1 MTTEKIDEFITIL
14 KETCKDRG
22 ISEVSDY
29 TYKQEIKEAIA
40 EINRCRRFTP
50 TEKVLYDPKYE
61 DLIIPLCISSLPK
74 IGAEGQLSHSEN
86 GVVRGYGTDGK
97 YPASILKSIKPL
109 IK

>member
-1 MTTEKIDEFITIL
+1 MTTGDLL
-14 KETCKDRG
+14 KTLKASCKARG
-22 ISEVSDY
+22 IQDMDDVVY
-29 TYKQEIKEAIA
+29 MQEIKEAIA

-61 DLIIPLCISSLPK
+61 DMIIPLCISSLAK

-86 GVVRGYGTDGK
+86 NVVRSYGTDGK

>member
-1 MTTEKIDEFITIL
+1 MTTEKMNEFIKTL

-22 ISEVSDY
+22 IPEVSEY

-50 TEKVLYDPKYE
+50 TEKALYDPKYE
-61 DLIIPLCISSLPK
+61 DMIIPLCISSLAK
-74 IGAEGQLSHSEN
+74 IGAEGQSSHSEN
-86 GVVRGYGTDGK
+86 GVVRGYGGDGK
-97 YPASILKSIKPL
+97 YPSSMLKSIKPL